1 MVRIATERE
10 LYSLNSSHFLEKGKL
25 LYSNFFIGGLG
36 EYVCNLGI
44 VSYTISNL
52 TDDKRFN

>member
-1 MVRIATERE
+1 MNERVGIE
-10 LYSLNSSHFLEKGKL
+10 LNEN
-25 LYSNFFIGGLG
+25 LYLVKTFFIGGLG